1 MEYLP
6 HGDLHKYLSSPLP
19 ETDAQHIVSQILE
32 GLDFMHENGFAH
44 RDLKPAV
51 SLTTPLLQP
60 VIRANTSMYNE
71 EYTGC
76 LRRPRLVGKDCRLW
90 H

>member
-19 ETDAQHIVSQILE
+19 ETEGQQIVFQILE
-32 GLDFMHENGFAH
+32 GLQFMHEIGFAH

-51 SLTTPLLQP
+51 SLAKFCTKPKN
-60 VIRANTSMYNE
+60 NTNA
-71 EYTGC
+71 
-76 LRRPRLVGKDCRLW
+76 RREI
-90 H
+90 